1 MQALP
6 RTVGGPRD
14 KFETRSALYI
24 RTPRLD
30 ILHRIGQQMKDRG
43 SGQVPAPRRG
53 NPRGGLQGLAARRG
67 NPSGVS
73 MRRAPGSLLAE
84 EVHPS
89 PAAKASTSTSS
100 SSSDESI
107 VDVTTTLSPPAP
119 STVMNGSSQQQLDCP
134 GADMAMLLMSQF
146 IIRQKYAHFA
156 YCT

>member
-6 RTVGGPRD
+6 RIVGGPRD
-14 KFETRSALYI
+14 KFETRSALYV

-30 ILHRIGQQMKDRG
+30 ILHRVGQQMKDRG
-43 SGQVPAPRRG
+43 RDQVLAPRRG
-53 NPRGGLQGLAARRG
+53 NPRGGLQVLAARRG
-67 NPSGVS
+67 NPRGVLVS
-73 MRRAPGSLLAE
+73 RAPGSLSA

-89 PAAKASTSTSS
+89 PAAKSSTSTST

-119 STVMNGSSQQQLDCP
+119 SAVTNGSSQQQLDCP